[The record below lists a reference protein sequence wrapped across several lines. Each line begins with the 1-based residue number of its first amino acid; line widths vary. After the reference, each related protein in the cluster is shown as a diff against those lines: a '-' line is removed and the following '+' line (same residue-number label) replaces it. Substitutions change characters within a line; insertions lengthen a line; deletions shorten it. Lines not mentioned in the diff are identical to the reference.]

1 MLKIRNSWNILKPPT
16 NQKEV
21 SCSPLTNQF
30 LLVRSDRIEPH
41 VLRRFVVAI
50 CCHGRHGHATWKL
63 SKLGDAK
70 EPIGTERQS
79 STCHPES
86 QKHCQ
91 HIPYVY
97 SFCEHFG
104 RRISDICEKMY
115 NIITNCRRSSS
126 KCRFPEIGVPPV
138 IIHFNRIPYKQSFF
152 GYPHLWKPQ
161 MCFQSKEWFV
171 LDHRLHLYKS
181 RAAQ

>member
-1 MLKIRNSWNILKPPT
+1 VTASNHTSFGGLWLPYVAMVAMVMQHGSFLNLGMPKNPLEPNVNPPHAIPSPKNI
-16 NQKEV
+16 V
-21 SCSPLTNQF
+21 STFPMY
-30 LLVRSDRIEPH
+30 I
-41 VLRRFVVAI
+41 I
-50 CCHGRHGHATWKL
+50 
-63 SKLGDAK
+63 
-70 EPIGTERQS
+70 
-79 STCHPES
+79 
-86 QKHCQ
+86 
-91 HIPYVY
+91 VY